1 MTNNKHW
8 GKALYRFFK
17 IPFPLLLYV
26 VFALFPVY
34 YMFVTSIKKDSEL
47 YNLNSNPLLVTL
59 GALTSEHYKL
69 LFTDTLFSTWLLN
82 SLIVSL
88 TSTLIA
94 VVISILAAYSL
105 TRIKFKGVEA
115 FGIMIFITYL
125 VPYSLLFLP
134 LTYVVARLHL
144 SDTLWSLI
152 VTYPTF
158 LVPFSTWL
166 LMGYFKTIPKEIE
179 QSAMIDGCNRLQ
191 SLVRIVIPAAIPG
204 IVCATLFAFSLAWND
219 LLYSLVFISPTEK
232 KTLTVGIITELIR
245 GDVYYW
251 GSLMGGA
258 LLGAIPVILF
268 YVFFMDYY
276 VSGMTSG
283 AIK

>member
-1 MTNNKHW
+1 MTDHRSGEFIKRVF
-8 GKALYRFFK
+8 GIYT
-17 IPFPLLLYV
+17 PLFV
-26 VFALFPVY
+26 FVGFALFPIY
-34 YMFVTSIKKDSEL
+34 HMFITSLKKDSEL
-47 YNLNSNPLLVTL
+47 YDLSKNPLLVSL
-59 GALTSEHYKL
+59 GALTPEHYKL
-69 LFTDTLFSTWLLN
+69 LFTDTLFSTWLKN
-82 SLIVSL
+82 SLFVSFS
-88 TSTLIA
+88 STVISIA
-94 VVISILAAYSL
+94 ISILAAYGL
-105 TRIKFKGVEA
+105 TRMKFRGVEA
-115 FGIMIFITYL
+115 FAIIIFITYL

-134 LTYVVARLHL
+134 LTQVVSWLKL

-166 LMGYFKTIPKEIE
+166 LMGYMKTIPEEIE
-179 QSAMIDGCNRLQ
+179 NSAMIDGCNRFHCL
-191 SLVRIVIPAAIPG
+191 LRIIVPISIPG

-232 KTLTVGIITELIR
+232 KTLTVGILTELIR
-245 GDVYYW
+245 GDIYFW

-258 LLGAIPVILF
+258 LLGAIPVVLF

-276 VSGMTSG
+276 VSGMTAG

>member
-1 MTNNKHW
+1 MTNSPYIGTRRRKF
-8 GKALYRFFK
+8 LVY
-17 IPFPLLLYV
+17 IPLLMYV
-26 VFALFPVY
+26 AFALFPIY
-34 YMFVTSIKKDSEL
+34 HMFLTSIKKDSIL
-47 YNLNSNPLLVTL
+47 YNLTLNPLLVSL
-59 GALTSEHYKL
+59 GALTADHYKL
-69 LFTDTLFSTWLLN
+69 LFSDTMFSTWLVN

-88 TSTLIA
+88 ASTAIA
-94 VVISILAAYSL
+94 IVISILAAYAL
-105 TRIKFKGVEA
+105 TRMNFKGVEA

-134 LTYVVARLHL
+134 LTRVVAWLNL
-144 SDTLWSLI
+144 SDTLWALI

-166 LMGYFKTIPKEIE
+166 LMGYMKTIPMEIE
-179 QSAMIDGCNRLQ
+179 KSAMIDGCNRLQ
-191 SLVRIVIPAAIPG
+191 ILLRIIVPVSIPG
-204 IVCATLFAFSLAWND
+204 IVCATLFSFSLAWND

-232 KTLTVGIITELIR
+232 KTLTVGILTELIR
-245 GDVYYW
+245 GDIYFW

-258 LLGAIPVILF
+258 LLGALPVVLF

-276 VSGMTSG
+276 VSGMTAG